1 MFDKLEEYLNK
12 NNYSCDMNE
21 FFTLY
26 EKELLQINNNDLVE
40 FKNNF
45 NTVDIELLH
54 NHKG

>member
-45 NTVDIELLH
+45 NLLIYMI
-54 NHKG
+54 